1 MKILVFSDSHGKVN
15 RMRVMRKKKIRISS
29 FISVIMSP
37 IAPMLFPIFAW

>member
-15 RMRVMRKKKIRISS
+15 RMRVIAKKE
-29 FISVIMSP
+29 SP